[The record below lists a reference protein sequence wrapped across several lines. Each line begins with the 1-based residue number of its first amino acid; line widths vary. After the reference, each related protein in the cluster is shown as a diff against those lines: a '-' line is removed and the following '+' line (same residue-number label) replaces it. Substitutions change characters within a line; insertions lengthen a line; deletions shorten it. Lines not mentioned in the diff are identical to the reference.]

1 MPQPG
6 ISLRHPG
13 KVDGKHSVRML
24 FREERGEAGVPSPR
38 FYGTPANIA
47 AAVRPRGR
55 RKLKPAWWAPSGF
68 AAIPTAALDPAHS
81 PASPAVPALIGS
93 GSPLK

>member
-1 MPQPG
+1 
-6 ISLRHPG
+6 
-13 KVDGKHSVRML
+13 ML

-55 RKLKPAWWAPSGF
+55 RKLEPA
-68 AAIPTAALDPAHS
+68 
-81 PASPAVPALIGS
+81 
-93 GSPLK
+93 